1 MSAGSQPGKGSAQA
15 GTGKP
20 ASDGPASGNAAGQN
34 GIGSAATSKQSGVG
48 GGSSRPGTSAARS
61 TPAHPGERPVA
72 GSSQKPGGSDRPTQS
87 SGDPGQNGAVQ
98 KGAVPGGPPPGS
110 PSPSRSGSE
119 TTRPIGLSGGAP
131 GNAAASGPAASSQ
144 PRTPPRPVPPSPGP
158 GSPVGPGSLAT
169 REAPQSG
176 RPSGDSKSSKRR
188 AHLVLSRVEPW
199 SVTKFSFVISLVA
212 FVVLFIAIA
221 VLYGL
226 LAALGVFDALTQT
239 LRDLT
244 TSGNAQATFDPASW
258 FSASRVLGYT
268 ALIGALNVILITAL
282 ATVGAVLYNLS
293 ADLVGGVEVTLSE
306 GE

>member
-20 ASDGPASGNAAGQN
+20 ISDGPASGNAAGQN
-34 GIGSAATSKQSGVG
+34 GIGSAARSKQSGAG
-48 GGSSRPGTSAARS
+48 GGSSLPGTSAARS
-61 TPAHPGERPVA
+61 TPPHAGDRPVA
-72 GSSQKPGGSDRPTQS
+72 GTSQKPGGSDRSTQS
-87 SGDPGQNGAVQ
+87 SGDPGQNGPVQ

-110 PSPSRSGSE
+110 PSPARSGSE
-119 TTRPIGLSGGAP
+119 ATRPIGLSGGAP
-131 GNAAASGPAASSQ
+131 GNAASGPAASSR

-158 GSPVGPGSLAT
+158 GSPVGPGSLTT

-176 RPSGDSKSSKRR
+176 RPSTDGTSSKRR
-188 AHLVLSRVEPW
+188 AHLVLSHIEPW

-226 LAALGVFDALTQT
+226 LAAMGVFDALTQT

-244 TSGNAQATFDPASW
+244 TSGNAQSTFDPASW
-258 FSASRVLGYT
+258 FSASRILGYT

>member
-1 MSAGSQPGKGSAQA
+1 MSAGSQPGKGPAQA

-20 ASDGPASGNAAGQN
+20 ASDGPASGNAAGQ
-34 GIGSAATSKQSGVG
+34 IGSAATSKQSGAG
-48 GGSSRPGTSAARS
+48 GDSPATPGAAGRS
-61 TPAHPGERPVA
+61 TPPHPGDRPVA
-72 GSSQKPGGSDRPTQS
+72 GSSQKPGGSDRPAQS
-87 SGDPGQNGAVQ
+87 TRDSGQNGAVQ

-110 PSPSRSGSE
+110 PSPSRPASE
-119 TTRPIGLSGGAP
+119 TTRPIGLSGSAP
-131 GNAAASGPAASSQ
+131 GNAAGSGPRNAASPQ

-158 GSPVGPGSLAT
+158 GSPVGPGALAT
-169 REAPQSG
+169 REPPQSG
-176 RPSGDSKSSKRR
+176 RPSADSKSSKRR

-226 LAALGVFDALTQT
+226 LAALGVFDALTET

-244 TSGNAQATFDPASW
+244 TSGDTQSTFDPASW
-258 FSASRVLGYT
+258 FSASRVLGYA

>member
-1 MSAGSQPGKGSAQA
+1 MSTGSQPGKGSAQA

-20 ASDGPASGNAAGQN
+20 ASGGPVSGNAAGQN
-34 GIGSAATSKQSGVG
+34 GTGSAAPKQG
-48 GGSSRPGTSAARS
+48 AAAGRS
-61 TPAHPGERPVA
+61 TPPRSGDRPA
-72 GSSQKPGGSDRPTQS
+72 GSPQTPGGSDRSPQS
-87 SGDPGQNGAVQ
+87 GRDSGQNGAVQ

-110 PSPSRSGSE
+110 PSPARPASE
-119 TTRPIGLSGGAP
+119 PTRPIGLSGVTP
-131 GNAAASGPAASSQ
+131 GNPVGAGAGNAGAV

-158 GSPVGPGSLAT
+158 ASPVGGALAAREGLPGG
-169 REAPQSG
+169 RAPADGKSG
-176 RPSGDSKSSKRR
+176 KRR

-221 VLYGL
+221 VLYGI
-226 LAALGVFDALTQT
+226 LAAMGVFDALTET

-244 TSGNAQATFDPASW
+244 TSGDTQSTFDPASW
-258 FSASRVLGYT
+258 FSASRILGYT

-282 ATVGAVLYNLS
+282 STVGAVLYNLS

-306 GE
+306 GD